1 MSGAITVM
9 RAAPESFRARS
20 ALCAWVLSLVLG
32 GACGS
37 NGQAAG
43 GVRAHCYPNRTCNDG
58 LSCLSNLCV
67 VANAGGSTGDAGATA
82 AAGSSGGSAGAGAGG
97 AGGTGTM
104 GTAGAVATD
113 GGAGTPACTLGSA
126 IIGRCAL

>member
-1 MSGAITVM
+1 MSGATTAV

-20 ALCAWVLSLVLG
+20 VLCAWVLSLVLG
-32 GACGS
+32 AACGS
-37 NGQAAG
+37 NGQIAG
-43 GVRAHCYPNRTCNDG
+43 GVGAHCYPNRTCNDG

-67 VANAGGSTGDAGATA
+67 VANAGGSTGDADATA
-82 AAGSSGGSAGAGAGG
+82 AGGSSGGSAGAGAGG

-104 GTAGAVATD
+104 GTAGAFAPD
-113 GGAGTPACTLGSA
+113 GGSGTPACTLGSA